1 MGAVEGGVSA
11 TFETPLLLLSW
22 LPRLWLPGSVLWPPE
37 TVFLGLSSD
46 KCASK
51 LRWLLSHRSF
61 LPLRGC
67 CQVGSESQLF
77 LCVISCCYG
86 CCERDWE
93 LRFWLPEL

>member
-77 LCVISCCYG
+77 LCVISVRYG
-86 CCERDWE
+86 RRSYEE
-93 LRFWLPEL
+93 FI